1 LLEGDF
7 LVLEYRGF
15 ADLFEWKEE
24 GEGPSLISISD
35 GTLLAL
41 IE

>member
-1 LLEGDF
+1 VKCG
-7 LVLEYRGF
+7 GF
-15 ADLFEWKEE
+15 TDLFVLKEE
-24 GEGPSLISISD
+24 GEGPPLISISD